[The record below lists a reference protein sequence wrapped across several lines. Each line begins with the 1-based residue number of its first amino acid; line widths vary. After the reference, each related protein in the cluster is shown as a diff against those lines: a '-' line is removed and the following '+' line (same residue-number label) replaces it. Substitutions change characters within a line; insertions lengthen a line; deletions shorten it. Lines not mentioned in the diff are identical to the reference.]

1 MSKEQ
6 IKWLSIISSILMI
19 MGLILM
25 FFSVSIGTYLGDSW
39 VSSKSDGYHD
49 NKYMVVIENYI
60 NNLVIIGSILFGVGL
75 LTGVFTYIKSFI
87 LWNKENKNISD
98 NDGREEDNFD
108 FKRDYQ

>member
-6 IKWLSIISSILMI
+6 IKGLSIISSILMI

-39 VSSKSDGYHD
+39 VSSQPDGYD
-49 NKYMVVIENYI
+49 DSRYMVVIENYI

-75 LTGVFTYIKSFI
+75 LTAVFTYIKSFT
-87 LWNKENKNISD
+87 LWNKENKNVSD
-98 NDGREEDNFD
+98 NDD
-108 FKRDYQ
+108 